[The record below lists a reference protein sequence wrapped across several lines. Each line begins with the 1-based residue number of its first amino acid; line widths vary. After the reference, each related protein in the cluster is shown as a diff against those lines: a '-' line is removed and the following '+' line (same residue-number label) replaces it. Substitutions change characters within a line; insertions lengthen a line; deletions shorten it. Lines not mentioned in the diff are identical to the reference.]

1 MDLLFKQLPR
11 ALWQASAWRDL
22 TVQADLR
29 YDAPAACTLDALR
42 PTDRDEVL
50 PVVLHI
56 HGGAF
61 RVLSKETH
69 GYVASRYAR
78 AGFLVLNVEFR
89 LAPESPFPAAVRD
102 VHAAWLWARDHV
114 AELGGGPDR
123 ILLSGE
129 SAGANLALG
138 LALSTTIDRDEP
150 WARAVREAGARPLGV
165 HACYGFLQAT
175 DTARYGRDLPVGAL
189 VGARLPIIER
199 DYLARADAT
208 WGLDY
213 ADPVRIIE
221 QLDDVGR
228 LPPVLAV
235 CGTRDP
241 ISDDTARLIAALR
254 GRADLEALWVKGAGH
269 GFHCLPGRRSEEAW
283 LALLGHAE
291 RVVGPR

>member
-78 AGFLVLNVEFR
+78 AGFLVLNVEYR

-165 HACYGFLQAT
+165 HACLSTRPRCGPSAS
-175 DTARYGRDLPVGAL
+175 ARSTVHVSGVRPQRSSQSRHPRRAPAAASTCAQIKQWVG
-189 VGARLPIIER
+189 
-199 DYLARADAT
+199 
-208 WGLDY
+208 
-213 ADPVRIIE
+213 
-221 QLDDVGR
+221 
-228 LPPVLAV
+228 
-235 CGTRDP
+235 
-241 ISDDTARLIAALR
+241 
-254 GRADLEALWVKGAGH
+254 
-269 GFHCLPGRRSEEAW
+269 
-283 LALLGHAE
+283 
-291 RVVGPR
+291 